1 MKVRK
6 RITTPEKLNEN
17 LQATSPVTWI
27 LLGVVI
33 LALIGIF
40 VWSFLAT
47 ITYKV
52 EGRASVKD
60 GVATVLIDENIKD
73 EIHVG
78 QTVSI
83 SSETVKITGF
93 DDDGRPVVSFAD
105 LQDGNYTCTVITK
118 SIHPIEY
125 LTNRW
130 AESEV
135 NGSD

>member
-17 LQATSPVTWI
+17 LQASSPVTWI
-27 LLGVVI
+27 LLGAVI

-47 ITYKV
+47 ITFKI
-52 EGRASVKD
+52 EGNAIVKD
-60 GVATVLIDENIKD
+60 GIVTLYVDENRTSELK
-73 EIHVG
+73 VG
-78 QTVSI
+78 QTVRI
-83 SSETVKITGF
+83 SSETVLITGF
-93 DDDGRPVVSFAD
+93 DDDGRPVISFVN
-105 LQDGNYTCTVITK
+105 LEDGKYAFTIITK

-130 AESEV
+130 TKSEV
-135 NGSD
+135 SVSD